1 MDARMRKALPHVAQV
16 LDHPKIQEHPR
27 LVEAIEA
34 CSDDDKFRRMSHS
47 QLAILMGMHLGLIK
61 ELLDENDSL
70 RASLLT
76 LTNRD
81 RVQ

>member
-1 MDARMRKALPHVAQV
+1 MDARMRKALPLVAEV
-16 LDHPKIQEHPR
+16 LDHPRVQEYPN
-27 LVEAIEA
+27 LVEAIETCA
-34 CSDDDKFRRMSHS
+34 DEDKFRRLSYTKLALYMGI
-47 QLAILMGMHLGLIK
+47 QLGVIK

-76 LTNRD
+76 LTPRD